1 MRTRATRSFVAG
13 LVASA
18 AVGVAALG
26 LAASARAEDPAGEPV
41 KWDQARVTQYSVEL
55 NQAIEEAVHQLRKS
69 PLQTQPGQRQAW
81 YDMREDLRLLENT
94 SDHLQKQLQAGA
106 GADETRAT
114 FDRIESLR
122 HQAEEHGRKL
132 ATEEPVMAGLVN
144 AGAIHNQMRPY
155 YFGKR

>member
-1 MRTRATRSFVAG
+1 MRARATRS
-13 LVASA
+13 LVRFA
-18 AVGVAALG
+18 AVATCVTALALPADAA
-26 LAASARAEDPAGEPV
+26 AEDPAGEPV
-41 KWDQARVTQYSVEL
+41 KWDQARVTQYSVQL
-55 NQAIEEAVHQLRKS
+55 NEAIEEAVHQLRKS
-69 PLQTQPGQRQAW
+69 PIQTLPAQRQAW

-94 SDHLQKQLQAGA
+94 SDHLQKQLQAGD

-132 ATEEPVMAGLVN
+132 ATEEPVMEGLVN